1 MNRKQNLEVFAKTP
15 VRKAVLLQIV
25 PAVASQMVTLV
36 YNLADT
42 DFVGMLNAPQE
53 TAAVTVAYPSFL
65 MLTAISNLFGV
76 GGASAIAR
84 ALGRQDEEGARRIA
98 AVSLAG
104 GLLSALLFSAVFRLL
119 ADPVLHLCGATE
131 ATYATAYGY
140 AKWVVILGGPF
151 TILNTL
157 LANLVR
163 AEGSAG
169 AAAFGVSFGGV
180 LNILLDPLFVLPQFL
195 GLGAVGAGMA
205 TALSNG
211 AAVACFA
218 AQMDPTLNELE
229 DIKTAVSEAVTNA
242 IVHAYPDTIGRV
254 VVKGRI
260 CRDNVLEITVK
271 DRGRGIP
278 DVEQARRP
286 MFTTGGE
293 ERSGMGFT
301 IMESFMDRLTV
312 RSVPGRG
319 TTVVLRKR
327 LAPRVKAGR

>member
-42 DFVGMLNAPQE
+42 YFVGMLNAPHE

-65 MLTAISNLFGV
+65 MLTAISNLFGM

-98 AVSLAG
+98 AISLAG
-104 GLLSALLFSAVFRLL
+104 GLLSALLFSAAFRLL

-131 ATYATAYGY
+131 ATYAAAYGY

-163 AEGSAG
+163 AEGGAG
-169 AAAFGVSFGGV
+169 AAAFGV
-180 LNILLDPLFVLPQFL
+180 LPS
-195 GLGAVGAGMA
+195 A
-205 TALSNG
+205 
-211 AAVACFA
+211 
-218 AQMDPTLNELE
+218 
-229 DIKTAVSEAVTNA
+229 
-242 IVHAYPDTIGRV
+242 
-254 VVKGRI
+254 
-260 CRDNVLEITVK
+260 
-271 DRGRGIP
+271 
-278 DVEQARRP
+278 
-286 MFTTGGE
+286 
-293 ERSGMGFT
+293 
-301 IMESFMDRLTV
+301 
-312 RSVPGRG
+312 
-319 TTVVLRKR
+319 
-327 LAPRVKAGR
+327 

>member
-42 DFVGMLNAPQE
+42 YFVGMLNAPHE

-131 ATYATAYGY
+131 ATYAAAYGY

-218 AQMDPTLNELE
+218 VYLVRRRGATYLNLLPANLRYAAQYLRPILAIGFPSALQYALTVVATAAQADFVSQYPT
-229 DIKTAVSEAVTNA
+229 EAVA
-242 IVHAYPDTIGRV
+242 ALGIV
-254 VVKGRI
+254 K
-260 CRDNVLEITVK
+260 K
-271 DRGRGIP
+271 
-278 DVEQARRP
+278 
-286 MFTTGGE
+286 TG
-293 ERSGMGFT
+293 
-301 IMESFMDRLTV
+301 
-312 RSVPGRG
+312 PA
-319 TTVVLRKR
+319 
-327 LAPRVKAGR
+327 APVFLHRCLQRTSAAAGL

>member
-42 DFVGMLNAPQE
+42 YFVGMLNAPHE

-131 ATYATAYGY
+131 ATYAAAYGY

-163 AEGSAG
+163 AEGGAG

-195 GLGAVGAGMA
+195 GLGAVGCAVLGNRELTVGA
-205 TALSNG
+205 VDEVELSRGFFNYTEKYTLQTSAIHCPARIAPQKAAEIRETAKVLYRALGCRGFARVDLFLTPWGEIVFNEVNTIPGFTPHSRYPAMMR
-211 AAVACFA
+211 AA
-218 AQMDPTLNELE
+218 
-229 DIKTAVSEAVTNA
+229 
-242 IVHAYPDTIGRV
+242 
-254 VVKGRI
+254 
-260 CRDNVLEITVK
+260 
-271 DRGRGIP
+271 GIP
-278 DVEQARRP
+278 FRELV
-286 MFTTGGE
+286 
-293 ERSGMGFT
+293 S
-301 IMESFMDRLTV
+301 RLIQL
-312 RSVPGRG
+312 GAE
-319 TTVVLRKR
+319 L
-327 LAPRVKAGR
+327 

>member
-42 DFVGMLNAPQE
+42 YFVGMLNAPHE

-104 GLLSALLFSAVFRLL
+104 GLLSALLFSAAFRLL

-157 LANLVR
+157 LANLGPGGGR
-163 AEGSAG
+163 RRSRPPSGSPS
-169 AAAFGVSFGGV
+169 AAS
-180 LNILLDPLFVLPQFL
+180 
-195 GLGAVGAGMA
+195 
-205 TALSNG
+205 
-211 AAVACFA
+211 
-218 AQMDPTLNELE
+218 
-229 DIKTAVSEAVTNA
+229 
-242 IVHAYPDTIGRV
+242 
-254 VVKGRI
+254 
-260 CRDNVLEITVK
+260 
-271 DRGRGIP
+271 
-278 DVEQARRP
+278 
-286 MFTTGGE
+286 
-293 ERSGMGFT
+293 
-301 IMESFMDRLTV
+301 
-312 RSVPGRG
+312 
-319 TTVVLRKR
+319 
-327 LAPRVKAGR
+327 

>member
-42 DFVGMLNAPQE
+42 YFVGMLNAPHE

-104 GLLSALLFSAVFRLL
+104 GLLSALLFSAAFRLL

-131 ATYATAYGY
+131 ATYAAAYGY

-169 AAAFGVSFGGV
+169 AAAS
-180 LNILLDPLFVLPQFL
+180 Q
-195 GLGAVGAGMA
+195 GA
-205 TALSNG
+205 
-211 AAVACFA
+211 
-218 AQMDPTLNELE
+218 
-229 DIKTAVSEAVTNA
+229 
-242 IVHAYPDTIGRV
+242 
-254 VVKGRI
+254 I
-260 CRDNVLEITVK
+260 CRN
-271 DRGRGIP
+271 P
-278 DVEQARRP
+278 RP
-286 MFTTGGE
+286 
-293 ERSGMGFT
+293 R
-301 IMESFMDRLTV
+301 
-312 RSVPGRG
+312 
-319 TTVVLRKR
+319 
-327 LAPRVKAGR
+327 

>member
-42 DFVGMLNAPQE
+42 YFVGMLNAPHE

-65 MLTAISNLFGV
+65 MLTDISNLFVV

-104 GLLSALLFSAVFRLL
+104 GLLSALLFSAAFRLL

-163 AEGSAG
+163 AEGGAG
-169 AAAFGVSFGGV
+169 AAAVGGGFGGGRH
-180 LNILLDPLFVLPQFL
+180 IRGWTRCSSCPSSWAWARWARAWPQPSPTGRRWPVLPSIWSAA
-195 GLGAVGAGMA
+195 GA
-205 TALSNG
+205 
-211 AAVACFA
+211 
-218 AQMDPTLNELE
+218 PP
-229 DIKTAVSEAVTNA
+229 I
-242 IVHAYPDTIGRV
+242 
-254 VVKGRI
+254 
-260 CRDNVLEITVK
+260 
-271 DRGRGIP
+271 
-278 DVEQARRP
+278 
-286 MFTTGGE
+286 
-293 ERSGMGFT
+293 
-301 IMESFMDRLTV
+301 
-312 RSVPGRG
+312 
-319 TTVVLRKR
+319 
-327 LAPRVKAGR
+327 